1 MSPPMKCLFSLHLLL
16 RFLSSAT
23 FSMSISGLKK
33 KMFPVLL
40 LLLVVDSVKQTIH
53 AHIPGFRV
61 ALDKSLILGAAS
73 YSDARVKTGVRSGER
88 YWL

>member
-1 MSPPMKCLFSLHLLL
+1 
-16 RFLSSAT
+16 
-23 FSMSISGLKK
+23 
-33 KMFPVLL
+33 MFPVLL

>member
-1 MSPPMKCLFSLHLLL
+1 
-16 RFLSSAT
+16 
-23 FSMSISGLKK
+23 
-33 KMFPVLL
+33 MFPVLL

-73 YSDARVKTGVRSGER
+73 YSDARVKTGVPSGER

>member
-1 MSPPMKCLFSLHLLL
+1 MPFLFTSAFTVLEFRNILHVN
-16 RFLSSAT
+16 FWV
-23 FSMSISGLKK
+23 KK

-73 YSDARVKTGVRSGER
+73 YSDARVKTGVPSGER